1 MAKWDIKDGFWQL
14 NCREGGEWNFCYVW
28 PQVPGEPHWL
38 VVPNSLQMGWVES
51 ASYFYAATE
60 TARDVAVEYI
70 ETTIGSLPH
79 HKFEHWAWS
88 ENTNVNH
95 SCKDDALRYILEVY
109 VDNFIACTIP
119 TSKEQVKHIARG
131 IMHGIHDVFPP
142 NRDDTKDPI
151 SDKKLRKGD
160 GTFNT
165 KKYLLGFDFDGINK
179 TIWLEEDKRA
189 ALLTI
194 LHQWIRGATRAR

>member
-1 MAKWDIKDGFWQL
+1 M
-14 NCREGGEWNFCYVW
+14 
-28 PQVPGEPHWL
+28 
-38 VVPNSLQMGWVES
+38 
-51 ASYFYAATE
+51 
-60 TARDVAVEYI
+60 
-70 ETTIGSLPH
+70 
-79 HKFEHWAWS
+79 
-88 ENTNVNH
+88 
-95 SCKDDALRYILEVY
+95 Y

-119 TSKEQVKHIARG
+119 TSKEQVKHVARG
-131 IMHGIHDVFPP
+131 IMHRIHNVFPP